1 MESSIKTEEAKVIE
15 GMPISASQ
23 VRRLKRERA
32 VLQDKL
38 DSLQIKKLTKHP
50 LESDQAKV
58 KADNTLIQKYQDD
71 IKLKDQQILI
81 ISLYL

>member
-1 MESSIKTEEAKVIE
+1 MEASIKPEDAKVID

-32 VLQDKL
+32 ILQDKL

-58 KADNTLIQKYQDD
+58 KADNTLIQKYQED

>member
-1 MESSIKTEEAKVIE
+1 MESISAEDAKIID
-15 GMPISASQ
+15 GMPISSSQ
-23 VRRLKRERA
+23 VKRLKKERA
-32 VLQDKL
+32 ILQDKL

-58 KADNTLIQKYQDD
+58 KADNTLIQKYIED
-71 IKLKDQQILI
+71 IKKKDQQILV